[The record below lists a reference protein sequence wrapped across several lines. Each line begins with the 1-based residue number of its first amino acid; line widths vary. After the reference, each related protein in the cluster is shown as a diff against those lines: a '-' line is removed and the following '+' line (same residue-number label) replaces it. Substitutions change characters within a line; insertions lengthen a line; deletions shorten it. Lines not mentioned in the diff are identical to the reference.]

1 MAEVERSGF
10 GIGTAGSDAGDVAV
24 GHGVAEQDTSRS
36 GKGYTLLPRDRLN
49 AFEHWACQSMMLRV
63 DTRCWVA
70 FGNLGSRNFDR
81 GSCTMVVHMSGPSTS
96 GRSDLGRL
104 WIVSCESVCQP
115 CFIEGIDLPSRVFV
129 GYCLRRSVF
138 HNLESG
144 RQTLTKSVRMNK
156 A

>member
-1 MAEVERSGF
+1 MRSGF
-10 GIGTAGSDAGDVAV
+10 GIGTAGSDVGDVAA
-24 GHGVAEQDTSRS
+24 GRGVAEQDTSRS
-36 GKGYTLLPRDRLN
+36 GTGYTLRPRDRRN
-49 AFEHWACQSMMLRV
+49 AFVHWAYRSMMLRV
-63 DTRCWVA
+63 GTRCWVA

-81 GSCTMVVHMSGPSTS
+81 GSCTIVVQMSGPSTS
-96 GRSDLGRL
+96 GRSDLDRL
-104 WIVSCESVCQP
+104 WIVGCESVCQP

-144 RQTLTKSVRMNK
+144 RRMLTTSVRMNK